1 MVIFYKKWNK
11 YNEIQLTKNKIYL
24 RQSKNDRSFT
34 LPRNNNNN
42 IIVIAITTTSGTMP
56 IIVADNDDNNNNIS
70 LVFPRTPLE
79 YF

>member
-11 YNEIQLTKNKIYL
+11 HNEIQLTKNKISL
-24 RQSKNDRSFT
+24 RQSKNDKSST

-42 IIVIAITTTSGTMP
+42 IIIIGITTTSGTMP
-56 IIVADNDDNNNNIS
+56 IIVADNDNNNNIS

-79 YF
+79 CF